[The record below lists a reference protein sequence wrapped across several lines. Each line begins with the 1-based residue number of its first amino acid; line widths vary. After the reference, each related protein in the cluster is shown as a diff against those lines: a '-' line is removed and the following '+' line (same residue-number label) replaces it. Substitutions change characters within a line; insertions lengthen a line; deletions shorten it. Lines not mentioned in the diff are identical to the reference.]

1 MLPGTGA
8 VAQSS
13 VQASQQLV
21 GHLADCKCPT
31 NFQKS
36 KLKTLYTDL
45 SGKHTERTGLGEE
58 MRKGADLTSQ
68 GADPTADL
76 SLGTKES

>member
-58 MRKGADLTSQ
+58 MRKERGLT
-68 GADPTADL
+68 
-76 SLGTKES
+76 